1 MSDACMCY
9 THVHTHVSMHV
20 HVYVCNPMVVT
31 MLYDHTHELTHTYWS
46 LPIVHIMIATQA

>member
-9 THVHTHVSMHV
+9 THVHTHVSMRV